1 MNNLKLRASWGSIGN
16 QNVDYY
22 AYLPTIDAKNDYN
35 WILPG
40 TDKYVTTLGV
50 PGLVSSSF
58 TWETVNTLDIGV
70 DLNLLN
76 RLGIVFDWYQRDTKD
91 MLTAAKPLPG
101 VLGASA
107 PKVNAADMRSKGWGI
122 GNHMERQDRKI
133 YPLQHR
139 FEPV

>member
-76 RLGIVFDWYQRDTKD
+76 RLGIV
-91 MLTAAKPLPG
+91 
-101 VLGASA
+101 S
-107 PKVNAADMRSKGWGI
+107 I
-122 GNHMERQDRKI
+122 GTSVIRKI
-133 YPLQHR
+133 CLPQPNRCRACWELQ
-139 FEPV
+139 PQK

>member
-1 MNNLKLRASWGSIGN
+1 MEDTKDWLNNMKVRASWGSIGN

-70 DLNLLN
+70 DLNLFN
-76 RLGIVFDWYQRDTKD
+76 RLGIVFDWYQCLLQPNRCRPYWVQ
-91 MLTAAKPLPG
+91 ML
-101 VLGASA
+101 
-107 PKVNAADMRSKGWGI
+107 
-122 GNHMERQDRKI
+122 RK
-133 YPLQHR
+133 
-139 FEPV
+139 